1 MKAKKILL
9 ILTGGT
15 ICSFTTPK
23 GEQAPDV
30 ERAKSLIVQT
40 FRESDSLYRGEDCT
54 QFDIVSPLDI
64 LSENMTVLHWNTLIR
79 EMRTYDFSM
88 YDGVIVLHGTDTLAY
103 TAAMLSVVL
112 SGLHIPVILVSS
124 QLSLADPG
132 ANGPANFK
140 AAVELIANGI
150 LPNVYVTYRN
160 EEGYGRTL
168 TKTMYV
174 HYAAHLLQCANRSNN
189 FYSCDM
195 TPISTENAVF
205 AGTQSLGTNPLLF
218 DPRFNGLFACVLKI
232 DPYVGL
238 DYSKLSLVGIDAI
251 IHGTYHS
258 STVETNPN
266 IKDVD
271 CTHYS
276 IIHLKKM
283 CDQHT
288 PPISLFI
295 EPYVKTTYES
305 TGEVLRA
312 GIMPIKDLT
321 SEMAYVK
328 TLIGCSLGYRGT
340 ELQNYLHCNVNNE
353 HLPPQTEVENSEE

>member
-1 MKAKKILL
+1 MKANKILL

-15 ICSFTTPK
+15 ICSFTTVK

-30 ERAKSLIVQT
+30 QRAKALIVQK
-40 FRESDSLYRGEDCT
+40 FRESDSPYREEECT
-54 QFDIVSPLDI
+54 QFETVSPLDI

-79 EMRTYDFSM
+79 EMRTYDFGA
-88 YDGVIVLHGTDTLAY
+88 YDGVIILHGTDTLAY
-103 TAAMLSVVL
+103 TSAMLSVIL

-124 QLSLADPG
+124 QLALANAK

-150 LPNVYVTYRN
+150 QPNVYVTYRN
-160 EEGYGRTL
+160 EEGFGRAAIQ
-168 TKTMYV
+168 TMYV

-189 FYSCDM
+189 FYSFDM

-205 AGTQSLGTNPLLF
+205 EGTKSLGEKPLLF
-218 DPRFNGLFACVLKI
+218 DSRFNGLFACVLKI

-266 IKDVD
+266 IRDVD

-328 TLIGCSLGYRGT
+328 TLIGCSLGYRGID
-340 ELQNYLHCNVNNE
+340 LQNYLHLNVNNE
-353 HLPPQTEVENSEE
+353 HLPPQTDASEF

>member
-15 ICSFTTPK
+15 ICSFTTSK
-23 GEQAPDV
+23 GEQATDV
-30 ERAKSLIVQT
+30 QRAKTLIVQT
-40 FRESDSLYRGEDCT
+40 FRESDSPYCGEEQT
-54 QFDIVSPLDI
+54 QFTVESPLDI

-79 EMRTYDFSM
+79 EMRSYDFSA
-88 YDGVIVLHGTDTLAY
+88 YDGVIILHGTDTLAY
-103 TAAMLSVVL
+103 TAAMLSVIL
-112 SGLHIPVILVSS
+112 SGLCVPVILVSS
-124 QLSLADPG
+124 QLALANPK

-150 LPNVYVTYRN
+150 APNVYATYRN
-160 EEGYGRTL
+160 REGYGKAVTE
-168 TKTMYV
+168 TMYV

-195 TPISTENAVF
+195 TPIDTENAVF
-205 AGTQSLGTNPLLF
+205 AGTQSLGTQPLLF
-218 DPRFNGLFACVLKI
+218 DARFDGLSASVLKI

-238 DYSKLSLVGIDAI
+238 DYSKLSLLGIDAI

-276 IIHLKKM
+276 IIHLKKL
-283 CDQHT
+283 CDSHT

-295 EPYVKTTYES
+295 EPCEQTTYES
-305 TGEVLRA
+305 TGDALRA
-312 GIMPIKDLT
+312 GIMPIRNLT

-340 ELQNYLHCNVNNE
+340 VLRDYLDSNVNNE
-353 HLPPQTEVENSEE
+353 HLTPQVD

>member
-1 MKAKKILL
+1 MKANKILL

-15 ICSFTTPK
+15 ICSFTTSK

-30 ERAKSLIVQT
+30 ERAKALIVQK
-40 FRESDSLYRGEDCT
+40 FRESDSPYRGEECT
-54 QFDIVSPLDI
+54 QFSVVSPLDI

-79 EMRTYDFSM
+79 ELRTYDFSL
-88 YDGVIVLHGTDTLAY
+88 YDGVVILHGTDTLAY
-103 TAAMLSVVL
+103 TAAMLSVIL
-112 SGLHIPVILVSS
+112 SGLQIPVILVSS
-124 QLSLADPG
+124 QLALANPN
-132 ANGPANFK
+132 ANGTANFK
-140 AAVELIANGI
+140 AAVELIVNGI
-150 LPNVYVTYRN
+150 KPNVYVTYRN
-160 EEGYGRTL
+160 EEGYGRAL

-174 HYAAHLLQCANRSNN
+174 HYAAHLLQCAIRSNN

-205 AGTQSLGTNPLLF
+205 EGTKSLGEKPLLY
-218 DPRFNGLFACVLKI
+218 DPHFNGLFACVLKI

-238 DYSKLSLVGIDAI
+238 DYSKLSLIGIDAI

-266 IKDVD
+266 IKEVD
-271 CTHYS
+271 CSHYS

-328 TLIGCSLGYRGT
+328 TLIGCSLGYRGVD
-340 ELQNYLHCNVNNE
+340 LQNYLHHNVNNE
-353 HLPPQTEVENSEE
+353 HLPPHAEADAY

>member
-160 EEGYGRTL
+160 EEGYGRAL

-328 TLIGCSLGYRGT
+328 TLIGCSLGYRGKA
-340 ELQNYLHCNVNNE
+340 LQAYLERNVNNE
-353 HLPPQTEVENSEE
+353 HLPALID

>member
-1 MKAKKILL
+1 MKANKILL

-15 ICSFTTPK
+15 ICSFTTQK
-23 GEQAPDV
+23 GEQATDV
-30 ERAKSLIVQT
+30 ERAKALIVQK
-40 FRESDSLYRGEDCT
+40 FRESGSPYQGEDCT
-54 QFDIVSPLDI
+54 QFDVVSPLDI

-79 EMRTYDFSM
+79 EMRTYDFEA
-88 YDGVIVLHGTDTLAY
+88 YDGVIILHGTDTLAY

-112 SGLHIPVILVSS
+112 SGLSIPVILVSS
-124 QLSLADPG
+124 QLALANSK
-132 ANGPANFK
+132 ANGPANFR

-150 LPNVYVTYRN
+150 RPNVYATYRN
-160 EEGYGRTL
+160 QEGYGRAAMQ
-168 TKTMYV
+168 TMYV
-174 HYAAHLLQCANRSNN
+174 HYAAHILQCANHSNN

-205 AGTQSLGTNPLLF
+205 EGTQSFGEQPLLY
-218 DPRFNGLFACVLKI
+218 DARFAGLFGCVMKI

-266 IKDVD
+266 IKDID
-271 CTHYS
+271 CSHYS

-283 CDQHT
+283 CDQHK

-312 GIMPIKDLT
+312 GIMPIRNLT

-328 TLIGCSLGYRGT
+328 TLIGCSLGYRGKT
-340 ELQNYLHCNVNNE
+340 LQEYLEQNVNNE
-353 HLPPQTEVENSEE
+353 HLPALLD